1 MKWSEKEIKET
12 INLLKEGKTY
22 IEISEI
28 TGRPKNA
35 IRVRMGKLGEGY
47 EKYNPTEIKTCL
59 NCNDVIENYGKKFCS
74 RSCSATFNNKT
85 RVKVN
90 DKIIMVRDERKRKEY
105 HKRKKNNC
113 VNCGELANNK
123 YCSLICQNNYK
134 RKLIF
139 EKIENGDTTLDF
151 RQYKKYLI
159 YKYGAKCMK
168 CGWNEV
174 NPTSGKV
181 PIELEHKDGNSTNNS
196 LDNLELLCPNCH
208 SLTPTY
214 KALNKGNGRHSRMD
228 RYHEGKSY

>member
-1 MKWSEKEIKET
+1 MKWTEKEIKET
-12 INLLKEGKTY
+12 ISLLKEGKTY
-22 IEISEI
+22 GEISDI

-35 IRVRMGKLGEGY
+35 IRVKMGKLGETY
-47 EKYNPTEIKTCL
+47 QKYNPTEIKTCL

-74 RSCSATFNNKT
+74 QSCSAMYNNKLRGVEKKCLNCDT
-85 RVKVN
+85 ILKDSRRNCCSHKC
-90 DKIIMVRDERKRKEY
+90 DKEY
-105 HKRKKNNC
+105 K
-113 VNCGELANNK
+113 E
-123 YCSLICQNNYK
+123 
-134 RKLIF
+134 KLRF
-139 EKIENGDTTLDF
+139 EKIENGDTTLHHK
-151 RQYKKYLI
+151 QYKKYLI
-159 YKYGAKCMK
+159 HVHGEKCMK

-181 PIELEHKDGNSTNNS
+181 PIELEHIDGDSTNNS